1 MQRADKCVSEVLDIG
16 ELLVAVV
23 NQQRTGEHPK
33 YQQTQVAGDGT
44 RKDGSNHY
52 TAVNYIQLK

>member
-1 MQRADKCVSEVLDIG
+1 MQRANERIGEILDVG